1 MPKQFALAK
10 ILQNAG
16 IGEIKKVK
24 YVNPYKI
31 RLETNNSWAE
41 KIEECKEFTDRG
53 WRIQRAMEVSLCY
66 GVIKDVDIDLKDEDI
81 LNKILCPEPATL
93 ISVCRLKRREHSSEG
108 NIWKPSESV
117 RLCFRGS
124 FRPSHVTVDSLCIR
138 VDPYVFPVSQCT
150 RCWKLGHVTSKCSS
164 LKVVCPKC
172 SGPHENCNTTVFKC
186 ANCEGQHFSL
196 LRSCPAYVKER
207 KLRELMAEF
216 NCTYRRALTMY
227 VPSSCTEAKESRANL
242 KQRNKEVSSTPEPA
256 TTTPYLEQSY
266 SDVVK
271 QTIVQAEI
279 NAKKNIS
286 HSNKKYKKE
295 KEADYQRQAPI
306 DIGAPSTWAEEE
318 QQEEKKKRD
327 VTFNEL
333 LSRLQEILF
342 LRGVSMQTKVISM
355 SKCCLEW
362 LILIAVENIS
372 EWPILQSILNFFNS

>member
-108 NIWKPSESV
+108 NIWKPSES
-117 RLCFRGS
+117 
-124 FRPSHVTVDSLCIR
+124 
-138 VDPYVFPVSQCT
+138 
-150 RCWKLGHVTSKCSS
+150 
-164 LKVVCPKC
+164 
-172 SGPHENCNTTVFKC
+172 
-186 ANCEGQHFSL
+186 
-196 LRSCPAYVKER
+196 
-207 KLRELMAEF
+207 
-216 NCTYRRALTMY
+216 
-227 VPSSCTEAKESRANL
+227 
-242 KQRNKEVSSTPEPA
+242 
-256 TTTPYLEQSY
+256 
-266 SDVVK
+266 
-271 QTIVQAEI
+271 TIVQAEI

-355 SKCCLEW
+355 SLAQGDP
-362 LILIAVENIS
+362 LS
-372 EWPILQSILNFFNS
+372 PILFNIITANICKSINNIHISQFADDFVLYTISDFLDEGKSQLQAALTMLTNLLSNIGLEISPSKSTFWLANIGLKVNLSLITEL